1 MFQTG
6 LDASVFAGGYTQGAS
21 NGTAAWGSAQG
32 PAQTATTA
40 AFGTTADPG
49 GGVSR
54 VTKGVLSAGTIA
66 LVGLVLVWMSLPR

>member
-1 MFQTG
+1 MFETG
-6 LDASVFAGGYTQGAS
+6 LNASVFSGGYTRGAS
-21 NGTAAWGSAQG
+21 NGTAAWASPQG

-54 VTKGVLSAGTIA
+54 ITTGVLSVGSIA
-66 LVGLVLVWMSLPR
+66 LIGLVLIWWSLPR